1 MTDVVLRDL
10 SASELSGPEVREL
23 LRLATE
29 FDDAGLDRVVSD
41 VLPRLTVLAAID
53 DGVPVALAAYAP
65 SAPAPG
71 PARPAGPEP
80 DLQPEPA
87 TIEYLA
93 TAGARRRTGLA
104 GALIAEIRRRHP
116 RAAVRAS
123 TDDDAIGFY
132 RATGFLDRPAPAD
145 PRWPGR
151 RRYDCVLSPGPTDLD
166 AEVNRSRQGD

>member
-10 SASELSGPEVREL
+10 SASELTGPEVREL
-23 LRLATE
+23 LRLATD

-41 VLPRLTVLAAID
+41 VLPRLTVLAALD
-53 DGVPVALAAYAP
+53 GGVPVALAAYAP
-65 SAPAPG
+65 PAPDRPVAPGQG
-71 PARPAGPEP
+71 PRPEAV
-80 DLQPEPA
+80 

-93 TAGARRRTGLA
+93 TAGGRRRTGLA
-104 GALIAEIRRRHP
+104 GALIAGIRRRHP

-132 RATGFLDRPAPAD
+132 RRAGFTDRPAPAD

-151 RRYDCVLSPGPTDLD
+151 RRYDCVLAPASLPAPG
-166 AEVNRSRQGD
+166 